1 MLKRQHKLRL
11 DMKSIVGYTAARGEA
26 RIALDVGSDSVFFN
40 NPDLPE
46 TRSEMALPLRTGER
60 VIGVLDVQST
70 QPNAFTE
77 EDINVLATLA
87 DQVAVAIE
95 NARLFSEAR
104 QALQESEQT
113 FARYIKQEWSSFARR
128 AKTTGYLFDGQR
140 AAPLQEK
147 NGHAS
152 LAALPQTGRLSMEG
166 ESDTL
171 TIPLR
176 VKGQIIGALKV
187 RPKTSRQWRD
197 DELTLLET
205 AAERAALALENARL
219 VDSAQRRA
227 SRERLISEIS
237 SKVGAVS
244 EMDTI
249 MQTAVEE
256 LGRRLGSAA
265 EVILELEKD

>member
-1 MLKRQHKLRL
+1 
-11 DMKSIVGYTAARGEA
+11 
-26 RIALDVGSDSVFFN
+26 
-40 NPDLPE
+40 
-46 TRSEMALPLRTGER
+46 
-60 VIGVLDVQST
+60 
-70 QPNAFTE
+70 
-77 EDINVLATLA
+77 
-87 DQVAVAIE
+87 
-95 NARLFSEAR
+95 
-104 QALQESEQT
+104 
-113 FARYIKQEWSSFARR
+113 
-128 AKTTGYLFDGQR
+128 
-140 AAPLQEK
+140 
-147 NGHAS
+147 
-152 LAALPQTGRLSMEG
+152 
-166 ESDTL
+166 
-171 TIPLR
+171 
-176 VKGQIIGALKV
+176 V